1 MWCSWG
7 HWNLWVNNAD
17 RLAACLSAS
26 PSSAA
31 DPKDDDGTRSSSHAV
46 EAKGPMAANGVVVM
60 GDLDSVLRTCPNCTQ
75 SQRANAEL
83 VMKVASLES
92 RAWCVRSTRLPRP
105 PSAQAKMSTAHALPS
120 IWIGGKA
127 PRRTHL

>member
-1 MWCSWG
+1 MEDAAELCRTG
-7 HWNLWVNNAD
+7 LLGIAD

-31 DPKDDDGTRSSSHAV
+31 DLKDDDSTRASHAV
-46 EAKGPMAANGVVVM
+46 EAKGPTAANGVM

-92 RAWCVRSTRLPRP
+92 RAWC
-105 PSAQAKMSTAHALPS
+105 AALPCPVS
-120 IWIGGKA
+120 LGGF
-127 PRRTHL
+127 